1 MENPIKQSKLYKWL
15 VELYIWNVE
24 RKRFLS
30 EASANAEDEDKKCLK
45 DYKKDFYK
53 YRMSYPEYKL
63 FRFSTL
69 SEAQKRTFVSVAEMQ
84 CIYRRMVL
92 PEVRHLFCRKDVFL
106 SKFPEYIHRKWLLVS
121 ADTDYDEFVDFVSSK
136 DVILKK
142 CTGTRGEGIRKV
154 CSKDITDVR
163 GLYEE
168 CVREG
173 LLVEECVT
181 GYHDMQ
187 KFHPA
192 SLNTLRIVTFKIND
206 KPRVICAFFL
216 TGLGRQCINN
226 MHAGG
231 ILCGVNTE
239 SGVVESDGYDLY
251 GHEYLCHPE
260 SKERF
265 MGFRIPQWDKCI
277 DVCRNAMMK
286 YGNVRVV
293 GWDVCVTENG
303 EVEIIEGN
311 HAPDID
317 LIQVIYGGCR
327 GMLRE
332 ILKEYNIRL

>member
-1 MENPIKQSKLYKWL
+1 M
-15 VELYIWNVE
+15 
-24 RKRFLS
+24 
-30 EASANAEDEDKKCLK
+30 C
-45 DYKKDFYK
+45 
-53 YRMSYPEYKL
+53 
-63 FRFSTL
+63 
-69 SEAQKRTFVSVAEMQ
+69 
-84 CIYRRMVL
+84 
-92 PEVRHLFCRKDVFL
+92 
-106 SKFPEYIHRKWLLVS
+106 
-121 ADTDYDEFVDFVSSK
+121 
-136 DVILKK
+136 
-142 CTGTRGEGIRKV
+142 
-154 CSKDITDVR
+154 
-163 GLYEE
+163 
-168 CVREG
+168 
-173 LLVEECVT
+173 
-181 GYHDMQ
+181 
-187 KFHPA
+187 
-192 SLNTLRIVTFKIND
+192 
-206 KPRVICAFFL
+206 FFL